1 LIGAGDMDQ
10 LPSLFKLGLAMGLDR
25 QAEIVVLRVM
35 PTADELSL
43 FTVQR
48 AAEREWETLE
58 SRVEAFESRGVAIS
72 TLVRIA
78 PSVEAGILAA
88 ASEYDVDLL
97 LLGAEDL
104 PRDAPPS
111 AVLSGVFSSTSRPL
125 VFIQGTLDSESLDV
139 VVGTGGGPNAPL
151 ALKVGA
157 GIAEF
162 SQGSVELVSVV
173 PKGQPEEPAEEAIRQ
188 TLEKAELDV
197 EVPHRIVEAQTVEAG
212 LLAASRDRSV
222 LILGS
227 SIDRLLNRTVIGGL
241 PLEVGRVRDGAT
253 VVVKR
258 AEAAM
263 RFWQRRVWEFL
274 ARYTPTLTVPERSK
288 VYSQMRH
295 SARADADFY
304 AFISLSSAIAILGLL
319 LDSAAVIIG
328 AMLVAP
334 LMSPILATAQGIV
347 QGNLQMIQRA
357 GATTLKGS
365 SVAIGVATLIT
376 ALSPNLL
383 PTEQILSRTAPNLLD
398 LGVALA
404 AGAVGAWAVSRASG
418 AAALPGVAIAV
429 ALVPPLCVVG
439 YGLGTSR
446 FWISGGAF
454 LLFLTN
460 LAAIVL
466 VGSLVLVL
474 LGFRPT
480 RVERE
485 AQVRKAAVIT
495 LLTVAMLIIPLGL
508 TTIQVSRQG
517 RLEAEI
523 KSALRTGSDTS
534 FRIWDFEVSRQGR
547 GFLVEGTIYAFSGF
561 ETERIFEFQEELERS
576 VGVPILV
583 QLTVVPATLTV
594 AGEPLVAPSVPEPP
608 VLPSDQE

>member
-1 LIGAGDMDQ
+1 
-10 LPSLFKLGLAMGLDR
+10 
-25 QAEIVVLRVM
+25 
-35 PTADELSL
+35 
-43 FTVQR
+43 
-48 AAEREWETLE
+48 
-58 SRVEAFESRGVAIS
+58 
-72 TLVRIA
+72 
-78 PSVEAGILAA
+78 
-88 ASEYDVDLL
+88 
-97 LLGAEDL
+97 
-104 PRDAPPS
+104 
-111 AVLSGVFSSTSRPL
+111 
-125 VFIQGTLDSESLDV
+125 
-139 VVGTGGGPNAPL
+139 
-151 ALKVGA
+151 
-157 GIAEF
+157 
-162 SQGSVELVSVV
+162 
-173 PKGQPEEPAEEAIRQ
+173 
-188 TLEKAELDV
+188 
-197 EVPHRIVEAQTVEAG
+197 
-212 LLAASRDRSV
+212 
-222 LILGS
+222 
-227 SIDRLLNRTVIGGL
+227 
-241 PLEVGRVRDGAT
+241 
-253 VVVKR
+253 
-258 AEAAM
+258 
-263 RFWQRRVWEFL
+263 
-274 ARYTPTLTVPERSK
+274 
-288 VYSQMRH
+288 
-295 SARADADFY
+295 
-304 AFISLSSAIAILGLL
+304 
-319 LDSAAVIIG
+319 
-328 AMLVAP
+328 
-334 LMSPILATAQGIV
+334 
-347 QGNLQMIQRA
+347 
-357 GATTLKGS
+357 
-365 SVAIGVATLIT
+365 VAIGVATLIT

-576 VGVPILV
+576 VGVPRLV